1 MKYPQYTAVT
11 INQVSRAGGMTS
23 EKRDG
28 EYVCGGTN
36 CLSLLCHVATALR
49 QTDTIIGKG
58 VTQKTRAEAFAFLSL
73 DESRKLRLCCLS
85 AMPEC

>member
-1 MKYPQYTAVT
+1 MGNMSVVALTV
-11 INQVSRAGGMTS
+11 
-23 EKRDG
+23 
-28 EYVCGGTN
+28 
-36 CLSLLCHVATALR
+36 SLLCHVATALR